1 MKTCITRKEK
11 DGQNVTRIPNHGKVL
26 RIPRPTKR
34 EKDITNRQKSIKKGF
49 DTVIQQ
55 KPAQRGNT
63 IQNLSLHEEL
73 VRPEPAPQ
81 KEDQNAS
88 AAGDRGEE
96 NDIKKSMN
104 ANQKSHNHRMESAT
118 RQEDK
123 HNVEG
128 QQSRITL

>member
-1 MKTCITRKEK
+1 MKTCITRNEK

-55 KPAQRGNT
+55 NPGQRGKT
-63 IQNLSLHEEL
+63 IQNLSLHKEL

-81 KEDQNAS
+81 KEDQTAS
-88 AAGDRGEE
+88 AAGHRGEE

-104 ANQKSHNHRMESAT
+104 ANQKNHNH
-118 RQEDK
+118 
-123 HNVEG
+123 
-128 QQSRITL
+128 